1 MFQAGSLTLLRIRG
15 VPIRAHW
22 TLLLVLPYFAF
33 VLSIQFREV
42 AELAGVTRE
51 QLALPPLIWGVVLSL
66 GLFASILVHELA
78 HSLVAIRFGGR
89 VQSIT
94 LMLLGG
100 VSQLA
105 RIPRRPRHEA
115 LMAAIGPAT
124 SVVLG
129 ALLFI
134 GYRVSAAWRPDLQ
147 MALFYLS
154 GMNVTL
160 GIFNL
165 IPAFP
170 MDGGRV
176 LRAAL
181 AAKLSRG
188 HATQIAAAVG
198 KVCAVALGLLGL
210 WSSNVLLILVA
221 VFVYTGAQG
230 EVLRERVREALGGL
244 RIVDLVPQVKR
255 PPPIVAAERLVGEV
269 LPRMRE
275 LDRLEL
281 VVVDAFGAPVT
292 VLQASDL
299 ATVAGPARW
308 AVTIGEMAARLPV
321 RHITVPWDIS
331 ANDAMERLAEAG
343 AVYVI
348 VIDPG
353 AERPDDLVGL
363 VTAEDIAR
371 MVKLQLVAKQAGP
384 TRVPGPYEQHVP
396 PTSAQPRDID
406 RFRSG

>member
-1 MFQAGSLTLLRIRG
+1 MRDAALPVMFQGGSLTLFRIRG

-22 TLLLVLPYFAF
+22 TLLLVLPYLAL
-33 VLSIQFREV
+33 VLSMGFRAV
-42 AELAGVTRE
+42 AELAGVPRE
-51 QLALPPLIWGVVLSL
+51 QLTLPPLIWGVVLAV
-66 GLFASILVHELA
+66 GLFASILLHELA

-89 VQSIT
+89 VRSIT

-115 LMAAIGPAT
+115 LMAAIGPVT
-124 SVVLG
+124 SLALG
-129 ALLFI
+129 GLLYVA
-134 GYRVSAAWRPDLQ
+134 YRASLAWRPDLQ
-147 MALFYLS
+147 MALFYLAA
-154 GMNVTL
+154 MNVML

-165 IPAFP
+165 ITAFP
-170 MDGGRV
+170 MDGGRL

-188 HATQIAAAVG
+188 RATQIAAGVG
-198 KVCAVALGLLGL
+198 KVGAVVFGLLGL
-210 WSSNVLLILVA
+210 WSGNLLLILIA

-230 EVLRERVREALGGL
+230 EVMQERVREALGGL
-244 RIVDLVPQVKR
+244 RIVDLLPQVRR
-255 PPPIVAAERLVGEV
+255 PPPIVPAERLVGEV

-281 VVVDAFGAPVT
+281 LVVDAFGTPVT

-299 ATVAGPARW
+299 ATVSAPARW
-308 AVTIGEMAARLPV
+308 AVTIGELAARLPV

-331 ANDAMERLAEAG
+331 ANDALERAAEAG

-363 VTAEDIAR
+363 VTAEDIVR
-371 MVKLQLVAKQAGP
+371 MVKLQLLAKQVGP
-384 TRVPGPYEQHVP
+384 NQPGA
-396 PTSAQPRDID
+396 TSLAA
-406 RFRSG
+406 